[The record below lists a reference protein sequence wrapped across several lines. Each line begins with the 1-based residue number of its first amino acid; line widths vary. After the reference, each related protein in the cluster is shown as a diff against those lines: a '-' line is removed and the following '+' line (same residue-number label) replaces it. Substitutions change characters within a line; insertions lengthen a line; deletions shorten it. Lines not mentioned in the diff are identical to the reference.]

1 MRSVFIYL
9 KEKNELLTFDRR
21 EKYVAEKERMKNRA
35 NLWETKLFMRPTFQL
50 QAKDSEPKKS
60 TKLGKIYNNGKI
72 LGKKS
77 KK

>member
-1 MRSVFIYL
+1 MN
-9 KEKNELLTFDRR
+9 EKNELLTFDRR

-35 NLWETKLFMRPTFQL
+35 NLWEAKLFMRPTFQL
-50 QAKDSEPKKS
+50 QAKDSEPKNPQHW
-60 TKLGKIYNNGKI
+60 GKCTTMGKI